1 MPDFNKF
8 ATISQWC
15 LEGIRLRFLF
25 ILAST
30 EVTANEYS
38 ASFWSDEKCPELR
51 VLMTAQLCEC
61 IKKH

>member
-1 MPDFNKF
+1 VGLGDGREW
-8 ATISQWC
+8 AGRGGQQ
-15 LEGIRLRFLF
+15 
-25 ILAST
+25 
-30 EVTANEYS
+30 VTANEYS